1 MTLLLVALALIVAGC
16 RIPQLDTAEQPESGP
31 DQTPGS
37 PPDDQQP
44 ESDPIGLAPQDGRP
58 DLSVAAI
65 SAAEGDGTLRFTVS
79 LSRAS
84 GEPVSVAYRT
94 EGGTATAGVDYEPA
108 RGRLTFAAES
118 TEAQMIEVAV
128 IDDQVDEAAETLT
141 VRLSDP
147 QGAALRVATATGTII
162 DDDQRALLVEPR
174 ELNVPE
180 GGIGSYR
187 VMLGSKPTGP
197 VMARVLEPAEVSVDP
212 KELAFTPAD
221 WSIAQAVEVTAAQDP
236 DSRAD
241 PPVVLLHEVSG
252 GDYDGTTASVRVTV
266 VEDDAATLAV
276 SGGRTAEGGR
286 RLNFQVT
293 LSMASSMEVTVD
305 YATGAAGDTATA
317 GVDYAPAR
325 DTLTFAAGSTA
336 TQTIDVTVYDDT
348 IDEPDEQVTVTLRNA
363 RNALLAGGGDTASAT
378 GTIDDDDDLPELSI
392 RSSSLTEG
400 AAGGE
405 MRFVVTLDRA
415 SSQTVTVRYDTAD
428 VTAAAGADYTRASA
442 TLTFDPGQLTR
453 TIVVAVTDDALDE
466 PDEELMV
473 TLSAAMHAKIE
484 TAGRTVTG
492 TIRDNDGLPSL
503 SIDDSSA
510 AEGAGTMQFTVKL
523 APASG
528 RRVTVYYETED
539 GTAKTHPESDYTKTE
554 GELTFRPGGVL
565 EQTISVPI
573 LQDAVD
579 EGGQETFTMR
589 LVDPVNATLGDAT
602 ATGSITDDDDAP
614 SDDHGNTRATATSI
628 TQGSPIS
635 GRLETAT
642 DVDFFKVTVTSD
654 SILIAATDPG
664 KAEVGDPGY
673 TAGTIVRIE
682 GSDYFSSNNDAYDSA
697 QVDLGLV
704 ASADIYVRVSGPESG
719 ASATRYDVAVWVL
732 DPNESDTS
740 FDIELRYLGTTPTA
754 AQRKIIRAAADEW
767 ESIITSGLAFS
778 LVRTSQWKCPGGP
791 SAFGDYIDD
800 LRIDIRLERI
810 DGVSGTL
817 ASAGPCVWW
826 QGSLP
831 FIGDVTLDTADLGR
845 FGTTVLRRLVVHE
858 MAHALGFGTSVQ
870 WDGLLRDSAEEYL
883 EDNPGATT
891 LPDTHFVGSA
901 AVSAF
906 DELLDGATYDG
917 KKVPVENDTQ
927 EYGAGG
933 LDGHWRETVF
943 DSELMTASISISS
956 SVREPL
962 SKVTIAAL
970 ADLGYSVDYIRADSY
985 TLPSESQSRLRS
997 ARAAEDEIHVGDD
1010 IRRGPIVVAEL
1021 PDQHIPVI
1029 SP

>member
-484 TAGRTVTG
+484 TAGRTATG

-704 ASADIYVRVSGPESG
+704 ASADI
-719 ASATRYDVAVWVL
+719 SAYQV
-732 DPNESDTS
+732 PNQAHP
-740 FDIELRYLGTTPTA
+740 R
-754 AQRKIIRAAADEW
+754 RATM
-767 ESIITSGLAFS
+767 SPFGCST
-778 LVRTSQWKCPGGP
+778 RTSPTRRSTSSCAISARRRQPHRGKLSAPPPTNGRASSPAAWRSP
-791 SAFGDYIDD
+791 SSEPRSGCRSVR
-800 LRIDIRLERI
+800 LRGLHRRLDIRLRRGLR
-810 DGVSGTL
+810 DPGLGRTL
-817 ASAGPCVWW
+817 RW

-831 FIGDVTLDTADLGR
+831 FIGDVTLDTADLGPLVPR
-845 FGTTVLRRLVVHE
+845 LRRLVVHE
-858 MAHALGFGTSVQ
+858 MAHALGFGTTFR
-870 WDGLLRDSAEEYL
+870 WHALLRNPAEGFQHT
-883 EDNPGATT
+883 PGVTT
-891 LPDTHFVGSA
+891 LPDTHFAGPSA
-901 AVSAF
+901 VNAF
-906 DELLDGATYDG
+906 NEIGGASYTG
-917 KKVPVENDTQ
+917 AKVPVENDTE

-943 DSELMTASISISS
+943 ESELMTASISTSS

-970 ADLGYSVDYIRADSY
+970 ADLGYSVDYIR
-985 TLPSESQSRLRS
+985 SRFLH
-997 ARAAEDEIHVGDD
+997 AAQRVAIATEIRTCRGGRDP
-1010 IRRGPIVVAEL
+1010 RR
-1021 PDQHIPVI
+1021 
-1029 SP
+1029 

>member
-1 MTLLLVALALIVAGC
+1 M
-16 RIPQLDTAEQPESGP
+16 P
-31 DQTPGS
+31 
-37 PPDDQQP
+37 
-44 ESDPIGLAPQDGRP
+44 
-58 DLSVAAI
+58 
-65 SAAEGDGTLRFTVS
+65 
-79 LSRAS
+79 RAS
-84 GEPVSVAYRT
+84 A
-94 EGGTATAGVDYEPA
+94 
-108 RGRLTFAAES
+108 
-118 TEAQMIEVAV
+118 
-128 IDDQVDEAAETLT
+128 
-141 VRLSDP
+141 
-147 QGAALRVATATGTII
+147 
-162 DDDQRALLVEPR
+162 
-174 ELNVPE
+174 
-180 GGIGSYR
+180 
-187 VMLGSKPTGP
+187 
-197 VMARVLEPAEVSVDP
+197 
-212 KELAFTPAD
+212 
-221 WSIAQAVEVTAAQDP
+221 
-236 DSRAD
+236 
-241 PPVVLLHEVSG
+241 
-252 GDYDGTTASVRVTV
+252 
-266 VEDDAATLAV
+266 
-276 SGGRTAEGGR
+276 
-286 RLNFQVT
+286 
-293 LSMASSMEVTVD
+293 EVTVD

-317 GVDYAPAR
+317 GVDYASVH
-325 DTLTFAAGSTA
+325 DTVTFAAGSTA
-336 TQTIDVTVYDDT
+336 TQTIDVTVHDDA

-363 RNALLAGGGDTASAT
+363 RNAPLAGGGDTASAT

-415 SSQTVTVRYDTAD
+415 SSQTVTVRYETAD
-428 VTAAAGADYTRASA
+428 LTASAGADYTRTSG
-442 TLTFDPGQLTR
+442 TLTFDPGELTR
-453 TIVVAVTDDALDE
+453 TILVPIADDTLDE

-473 TLSAAMHAKIE
+473 TLSAATHAKIE
-484 TAGRTVTG
+484 TAGRTATG
-492 TIRDNDGLPSL
+492 TIRDNDGRPSL

-528 RRVTVYYETED
+528 RRVTVYYETEN

-642 DVDFFKVTVTSD
+642 DVDFFKVTLTSD

-682 GSDYFSSNNDAYDSA
+682 GSDYFSSNNDDYDSA

-704 ASADIYVRVSGPESG
+704 ASAHIYVRVSGPESG
-719 ASATRYDVAVWVL
+719 ATATRYDVAVWL
-732 DPNESDTS
+732 IDPNESDTS

-754 AQRKIIRAAADEW
+754 AQRQIIRAAADEW
-767 ESIITSGLAFS
+767 ESIITSGLPLHIIANS
-778 LVRTSQWKCPGGP
+778 TWECEDDDP
-791 SAFGDYIDD
+791 STFGDYVDD
-800 LRIDIRLERI
+800 IRIDIRLERL
-810 DGVSGTL
+810 DGLSGTL
-817 ASAGPCVWW
+817 ASAGPCYRRP
-826 QGSLP
+826 GGLP
-831 FIGDVTLDTADLGR
+831 YIGDVTLDTSDLGR
-845 FGTTVLRRLVVHE
+845 FGTTFLRRLVVHE
-858 MAHALGFGTSVQ
+858 MAHALGFGTSDQ
-870 WDGLLRDSAEEYL
+870 WDGLAAGTRPKEYL
-883 EDNPGATT
+883 EDIPPGATT
-891 LPDTHFVGSA
+891 LPDTHFVWTRQPSAPSTSCSTAPPMTGKPRCRWRTTRRQYGS
-901 AVSAF
+901 
-906 DELLDGATYDG
+906 
-917 KKVPVENDTQ
+917 
-927 EYGAGG
+927 GG

-943 DSELMTASISISS
+943 DKRTDDRLHFHQLQH
-956 SVREPL
+956 VREPR

-970 ADLGYSVDYIRADSY
+970 ADLGYSVDYTEADSY
-985 TLPSESQSRLRS
+985 TLPSESQSLLRS
-997 ARAAEDEIHVGDD
+997 ARAAEDEVHVGDD

>member
-1 MTLLLVALALIVAGC
+1 MLVAALTAVVAGC
-16 RIPQLDTAEQPESGP
+16 RIPQLDTAEQP
-31 DQTPGS
+31 DS

-58 DLSVAAI
+58 DLSVASI

-84 GEPVSVAYRT
+84 GEPVSVAYGTEDRT
-94 EGGTATAGVDYEPA
+94 AAARVDYEPA

-118 TEAQMIEVAV
+118 TEAQRIEVTV
-128 IDDQVDEAAETLT
+128 IDDQVDEATETLT

-180 GGIGSYR
+180 GGTGSYR

-221 WSIAQAVEVTAAQDP
+221 WSIAQAVEVTGSQDP
-236 DSRAD
+236 DSQAD

-252 GDYDGTTASVRVTV
+252 GGYDGTTASVRVTV

-276 SGGRTAEGGR
+276 SGGRAVEGAGR
-286 RLNFQVT
+286 IRFAVT
-293 LSMASSMEVTVD
+293 LSAAASAEVTVD

-317 GVDYAPAR
+317 GVDYAPVH
-325 DTLTFAAGSTA
+325 DTVTFAAGSTA
-336 TQTIDVTVYDDT
+336 TQTIDVTVHDDA

-363 RNALLAGGGDTASAT
+363 RNALLAGGGDTASAK
-378 GTIDDDDDLPELSI
+378 GTIDDDDDPPRVRI
-392 RSSSLTEG
+392 RDSSLTEG
-400 AAGGE
+400 AAGGA
-405 MRFVVTLDRA
+405 MRFAVTLDRA
-415 SSQTVTVRYDTAD
+415 SSQTVRVRYDTAD
-428 VTAAAGADYTRASA
+428 LTASAGADYTRASG
-442 TLTFDPGQLTR
+442 TLTFDPGELTR
-453 TIVVAVTDDALDE
+453 TILVPITDDAMDE
-466 PDEELMV
+466 PDEKLTV
-473 TLSAAMHAKIE
+473 TLSAAVHATVDAAAR
-484 TAGRTVTG
+484 TARG
-492 TIRDNDGLPSL
+492 TIYDNDGLPAL

-510 AEGAGTMQFTVKL
+510 AEGAGTMPFIVTL
-523 APASG
+523 APPSG
-528 RRVTVYYETED
+528 QTVTVFYETWDVQAEAD
-539 GTAKTHPESDYTKTE
+539 LDFTKTE
-554 GELTFRPGGVL
+554 GELTFRPGAAL
-565 EQTISVPI
+565 QQTVSVPI
-573 LQDAVD
+573 LQDDLD
-579 EGGQETFTMR
+579 EGAGETLELR
-589 LVDPVNATLGDAT
+589 LLDPVNATLGDAE
-602 ATGSITDDDDAP
+602 ATGIITDDDDAP
-614 SDDHGNTRATATSI
+614 SDDYGNTRATATSI

-642 DVDFFKVTVTSD
+642 DVDFFKVNVTSD

-682 GSDYFSSNNDAYDSA
+682 GSDSFSSNNDAYDSA

-704 ASADIYVRVSGPESG
+704 ASAHIYVRVSGPESG
-719 ASATRYDVAVWVL
+719 ATATRYDVAVWL
-732 DPNESDTS
+732 IDPYESDTS

-754 AQRKIIRAAADEW
+754 AQRQIIRAAADEW

-817 ASAGPCVWW
+817 ANAGPCVWW
-826 QGSLP
+826 KGSLP

-858 MAHALGFGTSVQ
+858 MAHALGFGTSDQ

-943 DSELMTASISISS
+943 DSELMTASISTRSS
-956 SVREPL
+956 TSQPR

-970 ADLGYSVDYIRADSY
+970 ADLGYSVDYTQAESY

-1010 IRRGPIVVAEL
+1010 IRRGPTVVAEL
-1021 PDQHIPVI
+1021 PVQHIPVI